1 MKALTPRRAL
11 PALLLCA
18 ALLAAFCAGALTGC
32 ASADLGKPLLKL
44 DGQEISENMVQ
55 LLMARVK
62 GNLASNGYSVS
73 KDSFWDQV
81 VSVNGT
87 RYDEYTRQL
96 VLHTA
101 KEYLAGVVL
110 FEEKGL
116 TLPQAT
122 LDRIEQEIQDM
133 TDAAGSVTALN
144 KTLASFGVNVDI
156 LRALYIIEAKNT
168 ALKASLY
175 GTDGSL
181 ISASAKQEYL
191 NDNALAFRQIL
202 LRSYRYLYVTDGNGD
217 DVYYLPNENN
227 EKVSNIAYDK
237 ETGHTRTDKDG
248 KTVTDS
254 NGADVYYTD
263 DGRIAYDRKKGVRA
277 YSYDEKGNPKT
288 EPYSAEELAAHRE
301 AAQELLAKAKTG
313 GAAGFEALLREYES
327 SGDDAYMVNETLCF
341 LYKTDNT
348 LQEFNDMAD
357 ALQWR
362 EDAEGNRV
370 EVKVGE
376 AVLVESTN
384 GIHVLMRYK
393 VPSDAASDSTY
404 EEWFTGLADRVAET
418 LFASFCAPYMERV
431 TVDSDL
437 YAALPTMKEIGTN
450 YKY

>member
-122 LDRIEQEIQDM
+122 LDRIDQEIQDM

-248 KTVTDS
+248 KTMLYGHDTGLFVPETMAALKGRHLDFVMLDCTCGDEAEGTNHMGFSDDVIMRDRLRENGNVDDS
-254 NGADVYYTD
+254 TKLVITHFSHNGHLLHEELEKLANPEGFDV
-263 DGRIAYDRKKGVRA
+263 AYDGVV
-277 YSYDEKGNPKT
+277 
-288 EPYSAEELAAHRE
+288 
-301 AAQELLAKAKTG
+301 
-313 GAAGFEALLREYES
+313 YE
-327 SGDDAYMVNETLCF
+327 
-341 LYKTDNT
+341 
-348 LQEFNDMAD
+348 
-357 ALQWR
+357 
-362 EDAEGNRV
+362 
-370 EVKVGE
+370 
-376 AVLVESTN
+376 
-384 GIHVLMRYK
+384 I
-393 VPSDAASDSTY
+393 
-404 EEWFTGLADRVAET
+404 
-418 LFASFCAPYMERV
+418 
-431 TVDSDL
+431 
-437 YAALPTMKEIGTN
+437 
-450 YKY
+450 